1 MIDPKAELEAIRA
14 EIANRA
20 KARAEAEIANAD
32 AVELAAA
39 KRQLADEEA
48 YDKAV
53 SEHGASNIER
63 VDTVRG
69 LVIVKRPTGALFR
82 KFADSEK
89 SDLQA
94 AEQFVMP
101 CRVYPS
107 AEEFGRWI
115 DQTPGI
121 ILDIVLACSALAG
134 SKKAQQLKK

>member
-1 MIDPKAELEAIRA
+1 MSAKAELEAIRA

-20 KARAEAEIANAD
+20 KARAAAEAASAD
-32 AVELAAA
+32 DAELAAA

-63 VDTVRG
+63 VETVRG
-69 LVIVKRPTGALFR
+69 LVIVKRPPGALFR

-89 SDLQA
+89 SDTLA

-107 AEEFGRWI
+107 AEVFGRWI
-115 DQTPGI
+115 DETPGI
-121 ILDIVLACSALAG
+121 IVDLVLACSALAG
-134 SKKAQQLKK
+134 SKKAAQLKK